1 MHEIQTSKETLKQ
14 QVAALVT
21 CYSNWHM
28 VSLTSDFH
36 PTLILAVVYTY
47 ICFVFP
53 PSNMSLCCTLS
64 YSVYRIGFGTWSVPF
79 YPSVEPIPPFG
90 IPLTSLP
97 PRTEVDRVSKVLP
110 KLFVHAYY
118 LRKKV
123 RPTTLCC
130 LWRALWRTCSR
141 HYFLLPTWSATWE
154 MYLELSSRKR
164 WSKTLCFL
172 YFDNKRPEIYAISLS
187 LFASNFKI
195 KSETATMY
203 DLMIYIFG
211 FLILTH

>member
-36 PTLILAVVYTY
+36 PTLILALVYTY

-64 YSVYRIGFGTWSVPF
+64 YSVYRIGFGTWSIPF
-79 YPSVEPIPPFG
+79 YPSIESIPPFG

-97 PRTEVDRVSKVLP
+97 TPRQKLTEWVKFSQN
-110 KLFVHAYY
+110 
-118 LRKKV
+118 
-123 RPTTLCC
+123 
-130 LWRALWRTCSR
+130 S
-141 HYFLLPTWSATWE
+141 
-154 MYLELSSRKR
+154 
-164 WSKTLCFL
+164 L
-172 YFDNKRPEIYAISLS
+172 YMPIIYARKYVPQ
-187 LFASNFKI
+187 LFAACEVLCGGHVLDIISCFQHEVPLWKCI
-195 KSETATMY
+195 
-203 DLMIYIFG
+203 
-211 FLILTH
+211 